1 MKQLL
6 NIFFRAEGTRPWL
19 VLACLLIASLSEVL
33 GISTLLPAANS
44 VLGGSA
50 NEATGTS
57 LAIRTFIESLG
68 ISANLGNLLI
78 IIVTLL
84 TLKSVIAFGALSYSG
99 ITGARVAI
107 NLRRKLI
114 KAIFEA
120 RWSFYADQ
128 SGGRFAN
135 AISNDAT
142 RAGDAYQF
150 AATVVAGIS
159 QLTAYAAVAVVID
172 WRIALLGCVAPGS
185 S

>member
-6 NIFFRAEGTRPWL
+6 NIFFRAEGTKPWL
-19 VLACLLIASLSEVL
+19 VLACLLLASLSEAL
-33 GISTLLPAANS
+33 GIGTLLPAANS
-44 VLGGSA
+44 ILGNNS
-50 NEATGTS
+50 NDTTGTS
-57 LAIRTFIESLG
+57 LVIKTFIESLG

-84 TLKSVIAFGALSYSG
+84 TFKSVIAFGALSYAG

-114 KAIFEA
+114 NAVFEA

-135 AISNDAT
+135 QKLPF
-142 RAGDAYQF
+142 AY
-150 AATVVAGIS
+150 
-159 QLTAYAAVAVVID
+159 
-172 WRIALLGCVAPGS
+172 PM
-185 S
+185 